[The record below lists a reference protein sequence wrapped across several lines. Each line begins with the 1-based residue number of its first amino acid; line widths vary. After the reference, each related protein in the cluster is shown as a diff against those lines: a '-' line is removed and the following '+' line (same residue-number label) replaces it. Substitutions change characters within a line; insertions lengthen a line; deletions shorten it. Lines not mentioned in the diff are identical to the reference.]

1 MTNTMRRDG
10 MAGAA
15 RWLRLAAA
23 PCFALLALLAAL
35 RPAGP
40 LDALCGDAAGID
52 GMAAMYLLMSV
63 FHLPAW
69 LVALS
74 PASPDGTAI
83 SG

>member
-10 MAGAA
+10 AARAA

-23 PCFALLALLAAL
+23 PCFAMLALLAAL
-35 RPAGP
+35 RPEAP
-40 LDALCGDAAGID
+40 LDALCGGGDLD